1 MNYVFYDFETSG
13 TNRYFDQPIQI
24 AAALVNED
32 FEIIET
38 FNETCKLKDG
48 IVPNPHAL
56 LINKIKIDTLKNGQ
70 SFFEMVNKVHRKFT
84 DWSPATFI
92 GYNSLFF
99 DEVVL
104 RQSLYQSL
112 YDPYLTNT
120 NDNRRADLYHIM
132 CAITKLKSEI
142 IKLGFNPKTEKDS
155 YKLEYLAI
163 ANNIEQK
170 QAHDAM
176 SDVYATIGLA
186 KIIRDKA
193 SDFWNH
199 CINIS
204 NPNNFLSYLN
214 MHDIVFKAPSHPTH
228 DFSPISFI
236 TANPERP
243 KELSFFDLN
252 HDIEKYKDSR
262 LTGIISLIESKEKVI
277 KILEINKA
285 PIILGDDFINNSEV
299 LSSKLKSNYHDK
311 VNNIKTNKEFI
322 TKLEQALID
331 RSQDKAVN
339 YPMPDFLETQIYSG
353 FSGPADKEKMNNFR
367 STPDFNEKY
376 IISKDF
382 EDARYR
388 EIAYR
393 ILFNECP
400 AVFSEDKLNE
410 RKQFFAQRALDSNN
424 DVKWC
429 TIDKARKAIESLL
442 DDEDYKSDKSSIK
455 EIELFINEEEEKY
468 KEYLAS

>member
-1 MNYVFYDFETSG
+1 MNYIFYDFETSG

-24 AAALVNED
+24 AAALVNEK
-32 FEIIET
+32 FEIVET
-38 FNETCKLKDG
+38 LNETCKLKDG
-48 IVPNPHAL
+48 IVPHPQAL

-70 SFFEMVNKVHRKFT
+70 SFFEMVDKVHKKFT
-84 DWSPATFI
+84 DWSPAIFI

-120 NDNRRADLYHIM
+120 NDNRRTDLYHIM
-132 CAITKLKSEI
+132 CAITKLRPDI
-142 IKLGFNPKTEKDS
+142 IKLGYNPKTEKES

-163 ANNIEQK
+163 ANNVEQE

-186 KIIRDKA
+186 QIIKEKA
-193 SDFWNH
+193 SDFWEH
-199 CINIS
+199 CMNIS
-204 NPNNFLSYLN
+204 NPNNFLSYLD
-214 MHDIVFKAPSHPTH
+214 MQDIIFKAPSHPSH
-228 DFSPISFI
+228 DFYPISYI
-236 TANPERP
+236 TANPERS

-252 HDIEKYKDSR
+252 YDIDKYCDSS

-285 PIILGDDFINNSEV
+285 PIILGDNFIKKSEL
-299 LSSKLKSNYHDK
+299 LSRKLENDYHDK
-311 VNNIKTNKEFI
+311 VNKIKNNEKFVQ
-322 TKLEQALID
+322 KLEQALVD

-353 FSGPADKEKMNNFR
+353 FSGPSDKEKMSDFR
-367 STPDFNEKY
+367 NTPDFEKKY
-376 IISKDF
+376 MISKDF

-400 AVFSEDKLNE
+400 TVFTEDKLNE
-410 RKQFFAQRALDSNN
+410 RKQFFAQRALDSNS

-429 TIDKARKAIESLL
+429 TIEKARKAIENLQDS
-442 DDEDYKSDKSSIK
+442 DVYKTDASSIK
-455 EIELFINEEEEKY
+455 EIETFINEEEEKY
-468 KEYLAS
+468 KKYLAC

>member
-32 FEIIET
+32 FEIIEIL
-38 FNETCKLKDG
+38 NETCKLKDG

-155 YKLEYLAI
+155 YKLEHLAI
-163 ANNIEQK
+163 ANNIEQE

-353 FSGPADKEKMNNFR
+353 FSGSADKEKMNNFR

>member
-353 FSGPADKEKMNNFR
+353 FSGSADKEKMNNFR

>member
-38 FNETCKLKDG
+38 LNETCKLKDG

-155 YKLEYLAI
+155 YKLEHLAI
-163 ANNIEQK
+163 ANNIEQE

-186 KIIRDKA
+186 KIIRNKA

-353 FSGPADKEKMNNFR
+353 FSGSADKEKMNNFR

>member
-38 FNETCKLKDG
+38 LNETCKLKDG

-155 YKLEYLAI
+155 YKLEHLAI
-163 ANNIEQK
+163 ANNIEQE

-353 FSGPADKEKMNNFR
+353 FSGSADKEKMNNFR

>member
-38 FNETCKLKDG
+38 LNETCKLKEG
-48 IVPNPHAL
+48 IVPHPQAL
-56 LINKIKIDTLKNGQ
+56 LINKIDIDTLKNGQ
-70 SFFEMVNKVHRKFT
+70 SFFEMVNKVHSKFT
-84 DWSPATFI
+84 NWSPATFI

-132 CAITKLKSEI
+132 CAITKFRPDVV
-142 IKLGFNPKTEKDS
+142 KLGFNPKTKKES
-155 YKLEYLAI
+155 YKLEHLAI
-163 ANNIEQK
+163 ANNVEQK

-186 KIIRDKA
+186 KIIKEKA
-193 SDFWNH
+193 GDFWNH
-199 CINIS
+199 CIYIS
-204 NPNNFLSYLN
+204 NPNNFISYLDL
-214 MHDIVFKAPSHPTH
+214 HDIVFRAPSHPSH
-228 DFSPISFI
+228 DFSPMSFM

-252 HDIEKYKDSR
+252 YDLEKYKDSR
-262 LTGIISLIESKEKVI
+262 TSAIISLIESKEKII

-285 PIILGDDFINNSEV
+285 PIILGENFIKNSKI
-299 LSSKLKSNYHDK
+299 LSDKLENNYHERAK
-311 VNNIKTNKEFI
+311 NVKMSKEFVE
-322 TKLEQALID
+322 KLEHALVD

-367 STPDFNEKY
+367 NTPDFEKKY

-400 AVFSEDKLNE
+400 TVFSEDKLNE

-429 TIDKARKAIESLL
+429 TIDKAKRAIESLQ
-442 DDEDYKSDKSSIK
+442 DDDTYKNDESSLK
-455 EIELFINEEEEKY
+455 EIELFIIEEEEKY
-468 KEYLAS
+468 KQYLAS

>member
-38 FNETCKLKDG
+38 LNETCKLKDG

-132 CAITKLKSEI
+132 CAITKFQSEI

-155 YKLEYLAI
+155 YKLEYLAT

-199 CINIS
+199 CIYIS
-204 NPNNFLSYLN
+204 NPNNFLSYLD

-236 TANPERP
+236 TANPEKP

-252 HDIEKYKDSR
+252 HDLEKYKDSR
-262 LTGIISLIESKEKVI
+262 LTGIISLIESKEKII

-285 PIILGDDFINNSEV
+285 PIILGNDFINNSDV
-299 LSSKLKSNYHDK
+299 LSSKLKSGYHDK
-311 VNNIKTNKEFI
+311 VNDIKTNKEFI
-322 TKLEQALID
+322 TKLEQALVD

-367 STPDFNEKY
+367 NTPDFNEKY

-424 DVKWC
+424 NVKWC

-442 DDEDYKSDKSSIK
+442 DDEDYKSDKSSIR

-468 KEYLAS
+468 KDYLAS

>member
-38 FNETCKLKDG
+38 LNETCKLKDG

-228 DFSPISFI
+228 DFSPISFL

-311 VNNIKTNKEFI
+311 VNDIKTNKEFI

-429 TIDKARKAIESLL
+429 TIDKAKKAIESLL

>member
-24 AAALVNED
+24 AAALVNEK
-32 FEIIET
+32 FEIVET
-38 FNETCKLKDG
+38 LNETCKLKDG
-48 IVPNPHAL
+48 IVPHPQAL

-84 DWSPATFI
+84 DWSPAIFI

-132 CAITKLKSEI
+132 CAITKLRPNT
-142 IKLGFNPKTEKDS
+142 IKLGYNPKTEKES
-155 YKLEYLAI
+155 YKLEHLAI
-163 ANNIEQK
+163 ANNVEQK

-176 SDVYATIGLA
+176 SDVYATVGLA
-186 KIIRDKA
+186 QIIKEEA
-193 SDFWNH
+193 SDFWGH
-199 CINIS
+199 CMNIS
-204 NPNNFLSYLN
+204 NPNNFLSYLD
-214 MHDIVFKAPSHPTH
+214 MQDIVFKAPSHPTH
-228 DFSPISFI
+228 DFYPISYI
-236 TANPERP
+236 TANPERS

-252 HDIEKYKDSR
+252 YDIDKYCDSS
-262 LTGIISLIESKEKVI
+262 LTGIISLIESKEKII

-285 PIILGDDFINNSEV
+285 PIILGNDFIKKSEL
-299 LSSKLKSNYHDK
+299 LSGKLKNDYHDK
-311 VNNIKTNKEFI
+311 VNKIKNNEKFVQ
-322 TKLEQALID
+322 KLEQALVD

-353 FSGPADKEKMNNFR
+353 FSGPSDKEKMDDFR
-367 STPDFNEKY
+367 NTADFEKKY
-376 IISKDF
+376 MISKDF

-400 AVFSEDKLNE
+400 TVFTEDKLNE
-410 RKQFFAQRALDSNN
+410 RKQFFAQRALDSNS

-429 TIDKARKAIESLL
+429 TIDKARKAIESLQDNDAYE
-442 DDEDYKSDKSSIK
+442 DDASSIK

-468 KEYLAS
+468 KEYLAC

>member
-32 FEIIET
+32 FEIVET
-38 FNETCKLKDG
+38 LNETCKLKDG
-48 IVPNPHAL
+48 IVPHPQAL
-56 LINKIKIDTLKNGQ
+56 LINKIKINTLKNGQ
-70 SFFEMVNKVHRKFT
+70 SFFEMINKVHGKFT
-84 DWSPATFI
+84 DWSPAAFI

-132 CAITKLKSEI
+132 CAITKLRPNVV
-142 IKLGFNPKTEKDS
+142 KLGHNPKTEKDS

-163 ANNIEQK
+163 ANNVEQE

-186 KIIRDKA
+186 KIIKEKA

-199 CINIS
+199 CISIS

-214 MHDIVFKAPSHPTH
+214 SHDIVFKAPSHPSH
-228 DFSPISFI
+228 DFSPMSFM
-236 TANPERP
+236 TANPERT

-252 HDIEKYKDSR
+252 YDLEKYKDSR
-262 LTGIISLIESKEKVI
+262 LTGIISLIESKEKII

-285 PIILGDDFINNSEV
+285 PIILGEDFIKNSDV
-299 LSSKLKSNYHDK
+299 LSKKIESNYYDKVKIIKSNQ
-311 VNNIKTNKEFI
+311 TFI
-322 TKLEQALID
+322 EKLEQALVD

-353 FSGPADKEKMNNFR
+353 FSGQADKEKMNDFR
-367 STPDFNEKY
+367 KTADFKKKY
-376 IISKDF
+376 SISKDF
-382 EDARYR
+382 EDPRYR

-400 AVFSEDKLNE
+400 EVFTEDKLNE

-429 TIDKARKAIESLL
+429 TIDKAKRAIESLQ
-442 DDEDYKSDKSSIK
+442 DDDTYKDDASSIR
-455 EIELFINEEEEKY
+455 EIESFINEEEEKY
-468 KEYLAS
+468 KEYLVR

>member
-32 FEIIET
+32 LKVVET
-38 FNETCKLKDG
+38 LNETCKLKDG
-48 IVPNPHAL
+48 IVPNPQAL

-70 SFFEMVNKVHRKFT
+70 SFFEMVNKVHSKFT

-120 NDNRRADLYHIM
+120 NNNRRADLYHIM
-132 CAITKLKSEI
+132 CAIAKLRPSVV
-142 IKLGFNPKTEKDS
+142 KLGFNPKTEKES

-163 ANNIEQK
+163 ANNVEQK
-170 QAHDAM
+170 QAHDAI
-176 SDVYATIGLA
+176 SDVYATIGIA
-186 KIIRDKA
+186 KIIKEKA
-193 SDFWNH
+193 NDFWDH

-204 NPNNFLSYLN
+204 NPNNFLSYLDL
-214 MHDIVFKAPSHPTH
+214 HDVVFKAPSHPSH
-228 DFSPISFI
+228 DFSPMSFM

-252 HDIEKYKDSR
+252 YDLEKYKDSR
-262 LTGIISLIESKEKVI
+262 LSGIISLIESKEKII

-285 PIILGDDFINNSEV
+285 PIILGDDFIKNSDL
-299 LSSKLKSNYHDK
+299 LSSKLDNNYYEK
-311 VNNIKTNKEFI
+311 ASEIKMNKEFI
-322 TKLEQALID
+322 EKLEQALVD
-331 RSQDKAVN
+331 RAQDKAVN

-353 FSGPADKEKMNNFR
+353 FSGPGDKEKMNDFR
-367 STPDFNEKY
+367 NTSDFEKKY
-376 IISKDF
+376 LISRDF

-400 AVFSEDKLNE
+400 TVFSEDKLNE
-410 RKQFFAQRALDSNN
+410 RKQFFAQRALDSSN

-429 TIDKARKAIESLL
+429 TIDKARRAIESLQGN
-442 DDEDYKSDKSSIK
+442 DAYKTDVSSIK

-468 KEYLAS
+468 KEYLAC